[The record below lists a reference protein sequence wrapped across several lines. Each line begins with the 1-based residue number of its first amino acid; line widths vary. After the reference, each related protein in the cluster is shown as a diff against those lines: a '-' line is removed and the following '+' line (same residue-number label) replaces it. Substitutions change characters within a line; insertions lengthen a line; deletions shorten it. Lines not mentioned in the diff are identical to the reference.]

1 MLGSDNAARCRAL
14 RGFEN
19 ESIDHIRVDLSRIF
33 NSLLELASLDF
44 AQASEAYERA
54 LKLAPGNAGVLDLYG
69 RFSAYMGRADAGI
82 AAARPAVTLDPLNPQ
97 IRRHL
102 GYVLTATRRY

>member
-33 NSLLELASLDF
+33 NSLLELCRQYYREADLDVG
-44 AQASEAYERA
+44 R
-54 LKLAPGNAGVLDLYG
+54 LDL
-69 RFSAYMGRADAGI
+69 
-82 AAARPAVTLDPLNPQ
+82 L
-97 IRRHL
+97 IR
-102 GYVLTATRRY
+102 